1 MKNLLLQVYIKLVL
15 AFYLVLR
22 LLVAAIQVVFADDS
36 IIVTGLAN
44 FDGAFVQQGLSSICD
59 TPHRL
64 KPDNF

>member
-15 AFYLVLR
+15 ALCLVLR
-22 LLVAAIQVVFADDS
+22 LLMAAIQVVFADDS
-36 IIVTGLAN
+36 IIITGLTN

-64 KPDNF
+64 KPDSF